1 MTVSITALDVE
12 RVPKPP
18 IDGVG
23 IQLRMSSGNY
33 IYFTP
38 EVAAQ
43 WLPVLEAIANEGN
56 K

>member
-1 MTVSITALDVE
+1 MTISITALDVE

-23 IQLRMSSGNY
+23 IQLRMGPGNY
-33 IYFTP
+33 IYFSP
-38 EVAAQ
+38 ETAKQ
-43 WLPVLEAIANEGN
+43 WIPVLTEIAEEG

>member
-1 MTVSITALDVE
+1 MTISITALDVE

-38 EVAAQ
+38 ETAAQ
-43 WLPVLEAIANEGN
+43 WITVLEPIAKESN
-56 K
+56 